1 MTYFLKPKERPTST
15 LIKIGIKIFIL
26 VFIDCRKA
34 RRSASTP
41 YLFSSS
47 WHENALMTNEEDLR
61 PLPGPPF
68 WLALLPDSKCL
79 VAKAHLHRST

>member
-1 MTYFLKPKERPTST
+1 MT
-15 LIKIGIKIFIL
+15 
-26 VFIDCRKA
+26 D
-34 RRSASTP
+34 
-41 YLFSSS
+41 
-47 WHENALMTNEEDLR
+47 EEDLR

>member
-1 MTYFLKPKERPTST
+1 MPIFLKPKKIHTSK
-15 LIKIGIKIFIL
+15 LIKSGIKTFIL

-34 RRSASTP
+34 KRSASTP

-47 WHENALMTNEEDLR
+47 WHGNALMTDEEDLR
-61 PLPGPPF
+61 PLSGPPF